1 MKELK
6 MTLKPYVAGL
16 ILACLPLSACGAGS
30 PGSSEKNLQTL
41 ESGPISVKVPESW
54 IDVDADSVT
63 DIWTAGKQN
72 AENEQATSQVRLAK
86 RVESPPYAD
95 AANQKLLMQN
105 SIGDDG
111 FASGGVED
119 VQVKGSDGAQLAKF
133 TYTEPEG
140 RTWKGRYVSAVN
152 RESGIVATVEIL
164 TLEKGGMSD
173 EEMQSI
179 VKGIQYDK
187 SAEQDSK

>member
-1 MKELK
+1 
-6 MTLKPYVAGL
+6 MTLKPFVAGL
-16 ILACLPLSACGAGS
+16 IIACLPLSACGHGS
-30 PGSSEKNLQTL
+30 PGASAKNLQTL
-41 ESGPISVKVPESW
+41 QSGPISVKVPESW
-54 IDVDADSVT
+54 VDIDADSVT
-63 DIWTAGKQN
+63 DVWTAGKQD

-86 RVESPPYAD
+86 HIDGPPYAD
-95 AANQKLLMQN
+95 AANQQLLMQN

-111 FASGGVED
+111 FASDGVED

-133 TYTEPEG
+133 TYTESEG

-173 EEMQSI
+173 EDVESI
-179 VKGIQYDK
+179 INGIQYDK